1 MADLNL
7 LVLCQSELT
16 LNWLPQCF
24 RTMLLVKV
32 GGLRGDR

>member
-1 MADLNL
+1 MVDLDL

-16 LNWLPQCF
+16 LKWLSQGF

-32 GGLRGDR
+32 GG